1 MEKISAF
8 LSGGFLLAT
17 LFCLIYSIV
26 DHFTGENIASGWP
39 SLMSFMSI
47 GFFGVF
53 ALLTII
59 MKYLAVMLNLI
70 FRQQRYMVADIEK
83 IVGK

>member
-1 MEKISAF
+1 
-8 LSGGFLLAT
+8 
-17 LFCLIYSIV
+17 
-26 DHFTGENIASGWP
+26 
-39 SLMSFMSI
+39 MSI

-59 MKYLAVMLNLI
+59 LKYLSVMLNLI